1 MPTAAIIGTSV
12 LSSALQSRNAKKG
25 AKSAANAELEGQRMA
40 LEATQQAAEQARSDA
55 IPLFSSGQNNV
66 LQGYRAANEL
76 AGQSIPEQI
85 RAFQSGN
92 MGAQNALLQ
101 GLPQMQN
108 AILGGPI
115 NNNALQA
122 QRINAPNDS
131 FFQRDLPQF
140 QTIEDALAPP
150 EPVPPVTVG
159 GSGGFTGGL
168 GGFGNLSGYNAN
180 DFQNPNFNNLGQFR
194 GGMGQMGGMGSGGFL
209 GGRGPLQNNQ
219 GVSGMLGMNTNSQDI
234 FGDAKNRGY

>member
-25 AKSAANAELEGQRMA
+25 AKGAANAELEGQRMA
-40 LEATQQAAEQARSDA
+40 LEATQQAADQARADA

-66 LQGYRAANEL
+66 LEGYRAANEI

-122 QRINAPNDS
+122 QRINTPNDS
-131 FFQRDLPQF
+131 FFQRDLPEF

-150 EPVPPVTVG
+150 PPPVTTG
-159 GSGGFTGGL
+159 GGGFTGGL
-168 GGFGNLSGYNAN
+168 GGFGNLSGFNAN
-180 DFQNPNFNNLGQFR
+180 NLQPLNFNNLGQFR

-219 GVSGMLGMNTNSQDI
+219 GVGGMLGMGANGSQDI
-234 FGDAKNRGY
+234 FGDAQNRGY